1 MGDDV
6 NLIEDN
12 AGVEDV
18 ECRVIQ
24 GACKDDVF
32 KKLKSVGMVDFPLN
46 GDVAHY
52 YRLMELGSVM
62 EEVTVVG
69 FVSREIW
76 VICGSLSGRCVIIAR
91 KANILGCLRL
101 QKICHPRECV
111 HTLYDHSA

>member
-1 MGDDV
+1 MGDNV

-18 ECRVIQ
+18 ERGVIQ
-24 GACKDDVF
+24 SACKYDVF
-32 KKLKSVGMVDFPLN
+32 KKLKSVGVVDLPLN

-52 YRLMELGSVM
+52 YRLMELSSVV

-76 VICGSLSGRCVIIAR
+76 VIYERLSGRCVIIVR
-91 KANILGCLRL
+91 KANILGCQRL
-101 QKICHPRECV
+101 QKICHPQEYVR
-111 HTLYDHSA
+111 TLYDHST